1 MAVWLILVF
10 AIMMLG
16 GGVAGYKAAGSRASL
31 ISGVAS
37 AVLLAGAFF
46 LARDNEA
53 RGLAVA
59 AGLSAVLAVVFALR
73 VWKTRK
79 FMPAG
84 MLLLLS
90 VLAAGFFAISSQQ
103 PM

>member
-10 AIMMLG
+10 AVVMLG

-31 ISGVAS
+31 ISGIAS
-37 AVLLAGAFF
+37 AVLLAAAFF
-46 LARDNEA
+46 VAQSNPG
-53 RGLAVA
+53 RGLALA
-59 AGLSAVLAVVFALR
+59 AGLSAILAIVFALR

-90 VLAAGFFAISSQQ
+90 VLAAGYFAISSQS
-103 PM
+103 